1 MSETVELPLGG
12 VDITMETVLAREN
25 MRAAWAAVKANAGA
39 AGVDGKGI
47 AESEAHLSAHWPTIR
62 EKLLRGDYEAAA
74 VRAVD
79 IAKPGGGTRRLG
91 IPTVQ
96 DRLIQ
101 QALHRVLCAAFD
113 KDMSEHS
120 WGFRPGRSAH
130 DAVTAAR
137 GYVAEGK
144 EWVVDIDLASFFDQ
158 VNHDRLMHLL
168 GERIGDKRIMTLIGR
183 YLRAPMD
190 EGEGRH
196 LRRRRGTPQGG
207 PLSPLLANLYLDVL
221 DRELARRGLSFVR
234 YADDIAVFVTS
245 ERAAERVLGRLTR
258 WLHKHLDLE
267 VNAAKS
273 GAHRTEETALLGF
286 RIHPG
291 GHASPAP
298 KAIERLKDRVRA
310 LWDARQSLTTAQ
322 LRDQWQSYI
331 TGWWNYYG
339 YANWRRNVHS
349 LSGWIRRHMRKC
361 FWLRWHNR
369 HGRRKALE
377 RLGVRGRAL
386 GVAGCRRG
394 AWSMARHIVVNQ
406 ALKTVTLTRC
416 GLILPWTL
424 AG

>member
-1 MSETVELPLGG
+1 MSDTVEISL
-12 VDITMETVLAREN
+12 EAVLSTAN
-25 MRAAWAAVKANAGA
+25 MQRAWAGVKANAGA
-39 AGVDGKGI
+39 GGVDGKGI
-47 AESEAHLSAHWPTIR
+47 AETEAHLEEHWPRIR
-62 EKLLRGDYEAAA
+62 DKLLTGDYRPAA

-101 QALHRVLCAAFD
+101 QALHQVLSAVFD
-113 KDMSEHS
+113 GDMSEHS
-120 WGFRPGRSAH
+120 WGFRPERSAH

-168 GERIGDKRIMTLIGR
+168 GQRISDKRIMKLIGG

-190 EGEGRH
+190 AGEGGH
-196 LRRRRGTPQGG
+196 IRRSRGTPQGG
-207 PLSPLLANLYLDVL
+207 PLSPLLANLYLDAL
-221 DRELARRGLSFVR
+221 DRELERRGLSFVR
-234 YADDIAVFVTS
+234 YADDIAVFVAS
-245 ERAAERVLGRLTR
+245 ERAAERVLERLRR

-273 GAHRTEETALLGF
+273 GAHRTEATALLGF
-286 RIHPG
+286 RVHPG
-291 GHASPAP
+291 GQVSPAP
-298 KAIERLKDRVRA
+298 KAIERFKERVRE
-310 LWDARQSLTTAQ
+310 LWDARQSLTSKQ
-322 LRDQWQSYI
+322 LREQWHRYS
-331 TGWWNYYG
+331 TGWWNYFG
-339 YANWRRNVHS
+339 YANWCREVHA

-369 HGRRKALE
+369 QGRYNALR

-394 AWSMARHIVVNQ
+394 AWFMARHIVVNQ
-406 ALKTVTLTRC
+406 ALKTATLNRH
-416 GLILPWTL
+416 GFALPWEL

>member
-12 VDITMETVLAREN
+12 VDITMETVLARAN
-25 MRAAWAAVKANAGA
+25 MQAAWAAVKANAGA
-39 AGVDGKGI
+39 AGVDGQGI
-47 AESEAHLSAHWPTIR
+47 AESEEHLSTHWPLVR
-62 EKLLRGDYEAAA
+62 AKLLRGDYQPAA

-101 QALHRVLCAAFD
+101 QALHRVLSAAFD
-113 KDMSEHS
+113 QEMSAHS

-168 GERIGDKRIMTLIGR
+168 GERIGDQRILTLIGR

-190 EGEGRH
+190 VGDGRH
-196 LRRRRGTPQGG
+196 VRRSRGTPQGG
-207 PLSPLLANLYLDVL
+207 PLSPLLANLYLDTL

-234 YADDIAVFVTS
+234 YADDIAVFVAS

-258 WLHKHLDLE
+258 WLHQHLDLE
-267 VNAAKS
+267 VNATKS

-298 KAIERLKDRVRA
+298 KAIERLKDRVRT

-331 TGWWNYYG
+331 NGWWNYYR
-339 YANWRRNVHS
+339 YANWRCEVHA
-349 LSGWIRRHMRKC
+349 LSGWIRRHMRNC

-394 AWSMARHIVVNQ
+394 AWPMARHVVVHQ
-406 ALKTVTLTRC
+406 ALKTVTLNRC
-416 GLILPWTL
+416 GLTLPWTL

>member
-1 MSETVELPLGG
+1 MSETLELPLGG
-12 VDITMETVLAREN
+12 VDITMETVLAPAN

-47 AESEAHLSAHWPTIR
+47 AETQAHLHTHWPTVR
-62 EKLLRGDYEAAA
+62 EKLLRGDYQPAA

-79 IAKPGGGTRRLG
+79 MAKPSGGTRRLG

-101 QALHRVLCAAFD
+101 QALHRVLSAAFD
-113 KDMSEHS
+113 QEMSAQS
-120 WGFRPGRSAH
+120 WGFRPERSAH

-144 EWVVDIDLASFFDQ
+144 DWVVDIDLASFFDQ

-168 GERIGDKRIMTLIGR
+168 GARISDQRIMALIGR

-190 EGEGRH
+190 TGDGRPV
-196 LRRRRGTPQGG
+196 RRSRGTPQGG

-234 YADDIAVFVTS
+234 YADDIAVFVSS
-245 ERAAERVLGRLTR
+245 ERAARRVLERLTR

-267 VNAAKS
+267 VNVAKS
-273 GAHRTEETALLGF
+273 GAHRTEDTALLGF

-291 GHASPAP
+291 GQVSPAP
-298 KAIERLKDRVRA
+298 KAIARLKERVRM
-310 LWDARQSLTTAQ
+310 LWDARQSLTTQQ
-322 LRDQWQSYI
+322 LRDQWHSYI
-331 TGWWNYYG
+331 TGWWNYYR
-339 YANWRRNVHS
+339 YANWRREVHA

-394 AWSMARHIVVNQ
+394 AWFMARHVVVNQ
-406 ALKTVTLTRC
+406 ALKTATLSHY

>member
-12 VDITMETVLAREN
+12 VDITMETVLAKEN

-47 AESEAHLSAHWPTIR
+47 AESEAHLSTHWPTIR
-62 EKLLRGDYEAAA
+62 EKLLRGAYQPAA

-101 QALHRVLCAAFD
+101 QALHQVLSAAFD
-113 KDMSEHS
+113 REMSEQS

-168 GERIGDKRIMTLIGR
+168 GARIGDKRIMTLIGR
-183 YLRAPMD
+183 YLCAPMD
-190 EGEGRH
+190 AGDGRH
-196 LRRRRGTPQGG
+196 VRRSRGTPQGG
-207 PLSPLLANLYLDVL
+207 PLSPLLANLYLDEL

-234 YADDIAVFVTS
+234 YADDIAVFVAS

-258 WLHKHLDLE
+258 WLHTHLDLE

-291 GHASPAP
+291 GNVSPAP

-310 LWDARQSLTTAQ
+310 LWDARQSLTSQQ

-339 YANWRRNVHS
+339 YANWLRDVHA

-394 AWSMARHIVVNQ
+394 AWPMARHVVVNQ
-406 ALKTVTLTRC
+406 ALKTATLNRC
-416 GLILPWTL
+416 GLTLPWTL